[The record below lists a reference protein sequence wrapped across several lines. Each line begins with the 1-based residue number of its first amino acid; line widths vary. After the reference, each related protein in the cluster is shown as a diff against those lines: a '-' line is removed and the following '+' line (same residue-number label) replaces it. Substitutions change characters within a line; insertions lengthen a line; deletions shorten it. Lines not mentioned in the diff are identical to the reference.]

1 MEQLSRRLKKME
13 RLLCSMY
20 KSIADILRPLDSA
33 LYQNPH
39 FADNTEKAKET
50 LKNE

>member
-20 KSIADILRPLDSA
+20 KSIADILRPLEGRLSQD
-33 LYQNPH
+33 PH
-39 FADNTEKAKET
+39 FAEDISKAKEIP
-50 LKNE
+50 KNE